1 MNEMLNHGILTKDE
15 ELMYGRQVATARQLR
30 LQIDALVR
38 EKRMENAMRR
48 LEEEE
53 NDDNDDDNDKNS
65 KEDIGIMDTYVAEG
79 ISTNESM
86 HQQRKTALLAH
97 AKLADKGI
105 ILETALQYSD
115 MP

>member
-1 MNEMLNHGILTKDE
+1 MICIVLFVLFIQESQFASNGDDLY
-15 ELMYGRQVATARQLR
+15 EL
-30 LQIDALVR
+30 
-38 EKRMENAMRR
+38 ENV
-48 LEEEE
+48 
-53 NDDNDDDNDKNS
+53 DDDDDNTNKS

-79 ISTNESM
+79 ISTNESR

-105 ILETALQYSD
+105 ILETALQSSD

>member
-1 MNEMLNHGILTKDE
+1 LICVVLFVLYIQESQFASNGDDLY
-15 ELMYGRQVATARQLR
+15 EL
-30 LQIDALVR
+30 
-38 EKRMENAMRR
+38 ENV
-48 LEEEE
+48 
-53 NDDNDDDNDKNS
+53 DDDDDNTNKT

-79 ISTNESM
+79 ISTNESK

-105 ILETALQYSD
+105 ILETALQSSD

>member
-1 MNEMLNHGILTKDE
+1 MICIVLFVLFIQESQFASNGDDLY
-15 ELMYGRQVATARQLR
+15 EL
-30 LQIDALVR
+30 
-38 EKRMENAMRR
+38 ENV
-48 LEEEE
+48 
-53 NDDNDDDNDKNS
+53 DDDDDNTNKT

-79 ISTNESM
+79 ISTNESK

-105 ILETALQYSD
+105 ILETALQSSD

>member
-1 MNEMLNHGILTKDE
+1 
-15 ELMYGRQVATARQLR
+15 
-30 LQIDALVR
+30 
-38 EKRMENAMRR
+38 
-48 LEEEE
+48 
-53 NDDNDDDNDKNS
+53 
-65 KEDIGIMDTYVAEG
+65 MDTYVAEG

-105 ILETALQYSD
+105 ILETALQTSD

>member
-1 MNEMLNHGILTKDE
+1 LFVLYIQESQFASNGDDLY
-15 ELMYGRQVATARQLR
+15 EL
-30 LQIDALVR
+30 
-38 EKRMENAMRR
+38 ENV
-48 LEEEE
+48 
-53 NDDNDDDNDKNS
+53 DDDDDNTNKT

-79 ISTNESM
+79 ISTNESK

-105 ILETALQYSD
+105 ILETALQSSD

>member
-1 MNEMLNHGILTKDE
+1 MIILFSRAQIIHLRCNCVVLYIQESQFTTNSDE
-15 ELMYGRQVATARQLR
+15 LYEL
-30 LQIDALVR
+30 
-38 EKRMENAMRR
+38 
-48 LEEEE
+48 E
-53 NDDNDDDNDKNS
+53 NDDNDDDDDKNS

-79 ISTNESM
+79 ISTNESK

-105 ILETALQYSD
+105 ILETALQSSE

>member
-1 MNEMLNHGILTKDE
+1 MICVVLFVLYIQESQFASNGDDLY
-15 ELMYGRQVATARQLR
+15 EL
-30 LQIDALVR
+30 
-38 EKRMENAMRR
+38 ENV
-48 LEEEE
+48 
-53 NDDNDDDNDKNS
+53 DDDDDNTNKT

-79 ISTNESM
+79 ISTNESK

-105 ILETALQYSD
+105 ILETALQSSD